1 MLTTFKAL
9 FILFYHMA
17 FKLKKRIHEILD
29 MDFETYAKFL
39 KKEIQRA
46 SKFGVLDAVV
56 CSDHK
61 FSDGKTS
68 TLVLM
73 GAFVG
78 DLANFFKQNKTALGF
93 AKGKCYFENNIEGCT
108 MHLILEAGRG
118 KPDKIAK
125 SGRKL
130 WAKTQVQP
138 TFHKGQFPDFAP
150 PLDEVN
156 IGEEE
161 MIAAADRENDT
172 QALEQVRN
180 QYNKAKKALQTL
192 VLPLL
197 SNTDTLSSSLTNQH
211 FVIAKAALKAN
222 SSWSNKIT
230 ESNPAIQQRLAEE
243 QQKLIAEYP
252 KLKRIAAKI
261 KQTLAGLSQ
270 VDSSTPNTNSVDA
283 TQREPNSSTTDTQDS

>member
-1 MLTTFKAL
+1 
-9 FILFYHMA
+9 MA

-93 AKGKCYFENNIEGCT
+93 AKGKCYFENKIEGCT
-108 MHLILEAGRG
+108 LHLILETGRG

-130 WAKTQVQP
+130 WAKTQVQL
-138 TFHKGQFPDFAP
+138 TFHKGQLPDFAP
-150 PLDEVN
+150 QLDQIN

-161 MIAAADRENDT
+161 LVAAADRENDT
-172 QALEQVRN
+172 QQLEQVRK

-197 SNTDTLSSSLTNQH
+197 SNTEPLSSSLTNQH
-211 FVIAKAALKAN
+211 FVIAKATLKAN
-222 SSWSNKIT
+222 SSWTNKIT
-230 ESNPAIQQRLAEE
+230 ESSPEMQERLAE
-243 QQKLIAEYP
+243 QKQKLVAEYP
-252 KLKRIAAKI
+252 KLKRIASKI
-261 KQTLAGLSQ
+261 KQALMDVNQ
-270 VDSSTPNTNSVDA
+270 VDINTQDSTEHITSSLDPIQEEPKQQTP
-283 TQREPNSSTTDTQDS
+283 PTDTQDSE

>member
-1 MLTTFKAL
+1 
-9 FILFYHMA
+9 MA

-108 MHLILEAGRG
+108 MHLVLETGRG

-130 WAKTQVQP
+130 WAKAQVQP
-138 TFHKGQFPDFAP
+138 TFHKGKLPDFAP
-150 PLDEVN
+150 PQEAVN

-161 MIAAADRENDT
+161 MIAAADQENDT
-172 QALEQVRN
+172 QLLEQVGK
-180 QYNKAKKALQTL
+180 QYHKAKKALQTL

-197 SNTDTLSSSLTNQH
+197 SNPETLSSSVTNQH
-211 FVIAKAALKAN
+211 FVIAKAILKAN
-222 SSWSNKIT
+222 SSWTNKIT
-230 ESNPAIQQRLAEE
+230 ESSPEIQQSLAE
-243 QQKLIAEYP
+243 QKQKLIAEYP
-252 KLKRIAAKI
+252 KLKRIASKI
-261 KQTLAGLSQ
+261 KQALTDINQ
-270 VDSSTPNTNSVDA
+270 VDNSA
-283 TQREPNSSTTDTQDS
+283 QNSE